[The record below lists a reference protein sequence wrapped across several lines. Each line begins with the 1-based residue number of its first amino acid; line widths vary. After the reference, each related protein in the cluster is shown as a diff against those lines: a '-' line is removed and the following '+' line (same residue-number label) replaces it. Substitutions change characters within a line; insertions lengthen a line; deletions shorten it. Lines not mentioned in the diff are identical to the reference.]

1 MYAYT
6 QSFIET
12 AFFGQIPV
20 LTKYLT
26 RPFSIN
32 QHYCT
37 FEKLCENF
45 SLIVNSACLVAQ
57 WDQRELPIPRNLS
70 ALCTPNST
78 QQNNFNSCTDVV
90 WTLPTPR
97 VCECRSDGSGLCHCW
112 EGGDPHTHTTI
123 ISVCGNPQLSSPW
136 ALFPLLY
143 VVEADCSYLI

>member
-1 MYAYT
+1 MHT
-6 QSFIET
+6 HRVLLKLL
-12 AFFGQIPV
+12 FFGRIPV

-57 WDQRELPIPRNLS
+57 WDHREIPIPAPQGISRLSAHRTSAQQNLS
-70 ALCTPNST
+70 
-78 QQNNFNSCTDVV
+78 NSCTDVV

-97 VCECRSDGSGLCHCW
+97 VWKCRSDGSGLCHCW
-112 EGGDPHTHTTI
+112 EGANI
-123 ISVCGNPQLSSPW
+123 ICVCGNPQLSSPW
-136 ALFPLLY
+136 ALFPVLY
-143 VVEADCSYLI
+143 VVETDCSYLI